1 MTHLI
6 VNERTRKGKQ
16 LMEQVKSGYFKTNEV
31 KMAVNEPAPT
41 GYGKIDEELP
51 DLELEETVSVD
62 EFFGA
67 LEAALM
73 KEYKKKGLA
82 YF

>member
-16 LMEQVKSGYFKTNEV
+16 LMEQVKNGYFKANEV
-31 KMAVNEPAPT
+31 KMAANEPAPAEYQKKET
-41 GYGKIDEELP
+41 ELR
-51 DLELEETVSVD
+51 DLELEETVSPE

-67 LEAALM
+67 LETALM

-82 YF
+82 